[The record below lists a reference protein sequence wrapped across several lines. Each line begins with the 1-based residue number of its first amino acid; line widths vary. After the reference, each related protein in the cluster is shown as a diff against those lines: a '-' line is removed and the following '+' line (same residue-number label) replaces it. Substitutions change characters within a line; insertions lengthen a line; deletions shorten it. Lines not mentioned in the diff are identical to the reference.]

1 MRSVFWMYVW
11 LYCVPISTTL
21 FLTGSEQLHTIM
33 LSIAIIPAVILF
45 GIECVQFRYQGL
57 TYLQGWSLVDIAQF
71 IIFATIQYL
80 KWNDREDDERLVPAI
95 PELKVLL
102 LLLAFLKLLFFIRVF
117 EEYGFLVQMIM
128 YCVRDLFPFMVAY
141 FTLVLIFSICFTV
154 LGTEID
160 AEVVDAGTKDWVDGV
175 FLDYEQSEFQLMV
188 LQVFRT
194 SIGEL
199 SMPRYEGIK
208 KDPDSYFKTLN
219 IALIWTAWFLQS
231 FFMLV
236 VMMNFLIAVIS
247 ETYQKISAQR
257 KIIDYRN
264 KSELNEE
271 AFIMMSAIMK
281 FPVFRVVVFS
291 TNSQQDSMDDD
302 QVDEVIQQ
310 AKKHISKEMNE
321 VKRY

>member
-1 MRSVFWMYVW
+1 M
-11 LYCVPISTTL
+11 C
-21 FLTGSEQLHTIM
+21 
-33 LSIAIIPAVILF
+33 
-45 GIECVQFRYQGL
+45 
-57 TYLQGWSLVDIAQF
+57 
-71 IIFATIQYL
+71 
-80 KWNDREDDERLVPAI
+80 
-95 PELKVLL
+95 
-102 LLLAFLKLLFFIRVF
+102 
-117 EEYGFLVQMIM
+117 
-128 YCVRDLFPFMVAY
+128 AY

-160 AEVVDAGTKDWVDGV
+160 GEVVDAGAEG
-175 FLDYEQSEFQLMV
+175 YEQSEFQLMV

-199 SMPRYEGIK
+199 SMPKYDHIK
-208 KDPDSYFKTLN
+208 AMDDSFFKSLN
-219 IALIWTAWFLQS
+219 IYLIWAAWFLQS

-247 ETYQKISAQR
+247 ETYQQISSQR

-271 AFIMMSAIMK
+271 AFIMLSAIK
-281 FPVFRVVVFS
+281 SFPEFRVVVFS

-321 VKRY
+321 VKKHQDQLNKGVEMFMHGQQKLVRLFARTFD